1 MATEDVARKET
12 QNDESSGAQEQNL
25 GETNGAGTSEEE
37 SSSALRRAVKAGA
50 LAAAAGTTVAA
61 AAKVLGSRTGADT
74 GEGDEEKS
82 GGAGSTRSSRIRGA
96 AKRGEPLVSAGWDA
110 AKGSVLPLVENGAR
124 AAGRFV
130 AERSPDVVRDN
141 ILPPFIEAFTEARG
155 KGAS

>member
-1 MATEDVARKET
+1 LATEDVARKEA
-12 QNDESSGAQEQNL
+12 QNDESSDAQEQNV
-25 GETNGAGTSEEE
+25 GDTNGAGASEEE

-61 AAKVLGSRTGADT
+61 AAKVLGSRSADT

-82 GGAGSTRSSRIRGA
+82 GGAGSSRSSRIRGA

-155 KGAS
+155 RSSS

>member
-1 MATEDVARKET
+1 LATEDVDREET
-12 QNDESSGAQEQNL
+12 EEESSAEEQRRQD
-25 GETNGAGTSEEE
+25 TNGASASEED

-61 AAKVLGSRTGADT
+61 AAKVLGSRTGGDT
-74 GEGDEEKS
+74 DEGGEDEP
-82 GGAGSTRSSRIRGA
+82 GGAKASRSSRVRGA
-96 AKRGEPLVSAGWDA
+96 AKRGEPLVTAGWDA
-110 AKGSVLPLVENGAR
+110 AKGSVLPLLENGAR

-141 ILPPFIEAFTEARG
+141 ILPPFIEAFMEARG